1 MTLVLLPVR
10 AAEDPRMTTDE
21 RAKLI
26 TYLHDSQREFE
37 SLLSDVSDTQWRW
50 KAAPDRWSVAETAQ
64 HIVLAEDLLFNL
76 AMQTMKSPADPAW
89 ESKTGDK
96 TALLERVL
104 PDRSHKV
111 QAPEPLDPAH
121 LSLTRDQALGMFRD
135 RRARTLQFAE
145 ATQLPL
151 REHLT
156 KGPFPVFDP
165 LNAYQFVLYIP
176 LHNIRHNQQIAEVKA
191 TPGYPAR

>member
-1 MTLVLLPVR
+1 VR
-10 AAEDPRMTTDE
+10 AAEDARITDAE

-26 TYLHDSQREFE
+26 KYLQDSQREFE
-37 SLLSDVSDTQWRW
+37 SLVADVSEAQWRW
-50 KAAPDRWSVAETAQ
+50 KSAPDRWSVAETAQ
-64 HIVLAEDLLFNL
+64 HIVLAEDLLFKL
-76 AMQTMKSPADPAW
+76 AMQTMNGQADPAW

-121 LSLTRDQALGMFRD
+121 LNLTRDQALATFRE

-145 ATQLPL
+145 TTQLPL

-176 LHNIRHNQQIAEVKA
+176 LHNLRHNQQIAEVKA
-191 TPGYPAR
+191 TPGYPPR